1 MAATLGDLI
10 QLVDNQSYLGQ
21 QVLNVYYYRVTAVLG
36 IADPYLEQ
44 LNAWWEDTVLAA
56 VLKVQVD
63 ALTHNSREWRNLSNN
78 TDLFSA
84 NDVIP
89 GEVSVSD
96 AVSMPSFA
104 SLGFLLRRESL
115 VTRNGYKR
123 FAGLP
128 DDAVSGNTWTGSVGD
143 LTGIEVALA
152 SDLQIGLVAVAE
164 PVIVKRPITA
174 PVASYDYASIGSAQ
188 FRGIG
193 TQNSRKAGRGV

>member
-1 MAATLGDLI
+1 MAAEFGDLL

-21 QVLNVYYYRVTAVLG
+21 QVLNVYYYRVTAALG
-36 IADPYLEQ
+36 IADPYLNL
-44 LNAWWEDTVLAA
+44 LNDYWEEHVLAPILA
-56 VLKVQVD
+56 VQVD

-84 NDVIP
+84 NEVIP
-89 GEVSVSD
+89 GNVSVSD

-128 DDAVSGNTWTGSVGD
+128 DDAVSGNAWTGSVPD
-143 LTGIEVALA
+143 LTAIELALA
-152 SDLQIGLVAVAE
+152 ADLNIGLLSVAE
-164 PVIVKRPITA
+164 PVIVKRPIAA
-174 PVASYDYASIGSAQ
+174 PVASFDYSSIGSAQ